1 MGQEPGP
8 QACPT
13 FNISFQGL
21 KPPAS
26 GSVDTYV
33 KANLLPG
40 ASKVRLTPRH
50 LLMPLG
56 RTPTRNPR
64 PVLPCPSPPMP
75 GHQAWSSLLLGS
87 TMGGSTR
94 EVGQHGA
101 LGPEEALIHPAGP
114 PGQPA
119 ADPYGSGHKGA
130 CLGGDTHLPR
140 LHPPGC
146 WAEDS
151 AVRIWPGPRGGRPRV
166 GGAEVGR
173 PCLARSDPGGHQ
185 AVCV

>member
-40 ASKVRLTPRH
+40 ASKVRLTPRP

-56 RTPTRNPR
+56 HTPARNPR
-64 PVLPCPSPPMP
+64 LVLPCPSPPMP
-75 GHQAWSSLLLGS
+75 GHQARSSLSLGS
-87 TMGGSTR
+87 TLGGGGLPGKWARMGPWG
-94 EVGQHGA
+94 
-101 LGPEEALIHPAGP
+101 LIHPTWP

-119 ADPYGSGHKGA
+119 ADPYGSGHQGA
-130 CLGGDTHLPR
+130 CLGGDPHLPR
-140 LHPPGC
+140 LHLPGC

-151 AVRIWPGPRGGRPRV
+151 AVRIWPGPQGGKPRV

-173 PCLARSDPGGHQ
+173 PCLARSDRGGHQ